1 MPQDP
6 KQRALTSIRTNPD
19 LRGAPNPGY
28 NTYLSP
34 GSSVN
39 TPNHR
44 NPLIP
49 TTSNSSSRSGQNAGS
64 DSTLQML
71 PIGHSPTTPRYGN
84 TGYNDLP
91 TIPPSTPGNKP
102 VMRQAVSN
110 TNLRPLPVPSEE
122 AQLIRQRSQA
132 QTYPASTP
140 MSTNN
145 NVSFSTPMQH
155 NNNVSFSVPM
165 PMPMPNAFP
174 TGMSESNYPFNNGY
188 GPQTSG
194 YPFYS
199 GNQPMHNNS
208 PTMHYG
214 PVPMRQARRYKT
226 TKKVQLTQG
235 NLVLDCP
242 IPSKLLDV
250 LPKKNGDEF
259 TTMRYT
265 AVTCDPNDFAA
276 QNYTLRP
283 KMLNRETE
291 LFIVMTMYN
300 VRRLLVLFM
309 FCFVG
314 LTKKKTSWPCYC

>member
-6 KQRALTSIRTNPD
+6 KQRPLASSRTNS
-19 LRGAPNPGY
+19 GHNTAP

-34 GSSVN
+34 GSNAN
-39 TPNHR
+39 TLNLR

-49 TTSNSSSRSGQNAGS
+49 NTSNTSSRSGQSAGS
-64 DSTLQML
+64 DGSLQML
-71 PIGHSPTTPRYGN
+71 PISHSPTIPRYGN
-84 TGYNDLP
+84 SGYNDLP
-91 TIPPSTPGNKP
+91 MIPPSTPGNRP
-102 VMRQAVSN
+102 VMRSAVSN
-110 TNLRPLPVPSEE
+110 TSLRPLPVPSEE

-132 QTYPASTP
+132 QIYPASTP
-140 MSTNN
+140 M
-145 NVSFSTPMQH
+145 QH
-155 NNNVSFSVPM
+155 NNVSFSVPM
-165 PMPMPNAFP
+165 PMPMPNAIP
-174 TGMSESNYPFNNGY
+174 TGMSDSNYPFINGY
-188 GPQTSG
+188 GPQSSG
-194 YPFYS
+194 YPFYN
-199 GNQPMHNNS
+199 GNQPMLNNS

-250 LPKKNGDEF
+250 LPRKNGDEF

-300 VRRLLVLFM
+300 VRRFLLLLLFLL
-309 FCFVG
+309 F
-314 LTKKKTSWPCYC
+314 